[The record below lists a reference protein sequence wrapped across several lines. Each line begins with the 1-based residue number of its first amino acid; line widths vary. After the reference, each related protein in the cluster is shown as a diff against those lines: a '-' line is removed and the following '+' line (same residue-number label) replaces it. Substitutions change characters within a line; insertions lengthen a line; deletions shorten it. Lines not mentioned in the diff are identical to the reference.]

1 MTDEGAAAPAAR
13 STRARIAVLAA
24 AWGAAVL
31 AALTVALGM
40 ARLFGD
46 AARDGALVLAEAPL
60 PEDGLTYTDAPD
72 AGRFFDA
79 RDTVTVTVP
88 WAMSAGELLSIY
100 HLENN
105 ADARRALREQL
116 GAESDAHP
124 LAAGETVTFHLTVRS
139 ER

>member
-1 MTDEGAAAPAAR
+1 VTNEGAPASPER
-13 STRARIAVLAA
+13 GPRARIAVLAIG
-24 AWGAAVL
+24 WSAAVL
-31 AALTVALGM
+31 AALTVALGTS
-40 ARLFGD
+40 RLFGD
-46 AARDGALVLAEAPL
+46 SAREGALVLADAPI

-88 WAMSAGELLSIY
+88 WPMTAAEFLSIY

-105 ADARRALREQL
+105 ADARQALREQL

-124 LAAGETVTFHLTVRS
+124 LAAGARVTFHLTVRS

>member
-1 MTDEGAAAPAAR
+1 VNKEPAAASPATAR
-13 STRARIAVLAA
+13 RTRIAVLAI
-24 AWGAAVL
+24 AWSAAVL
-31 AALTVALGM
+31 AALTVALGVS
-40 ARLFGD
+40 RLFGE
-46 AARDGALVLAEAPL
+46 AAREGALVLAEAPI
-60 PEDGLTYTDAPD
+60 PGDGLTFSDAPD

-88 WAMSAGELLSIY
+88 WPMTAAEFLSVY

-124 LAAGETVTFHLTVRS
+124 LAAGAAVTFHLTVRS
-139 ER
+139 AR